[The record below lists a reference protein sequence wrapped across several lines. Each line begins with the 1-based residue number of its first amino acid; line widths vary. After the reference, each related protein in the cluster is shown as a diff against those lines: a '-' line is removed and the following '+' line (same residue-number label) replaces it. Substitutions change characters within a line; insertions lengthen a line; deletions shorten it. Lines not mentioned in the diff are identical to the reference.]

1 MQRDYGFDS
10 EWGVNISPRILLP
23 LRGYK
28 EEIYAAYFAL
38 LLSQTTGAKL
48 ISFHVD
54 KVVDKDKYDY
64 WGLIDKITPIATQL
78 GVDWE
83 KIEIR
88 GESAR
93 VETIKHIT
101 EVKYDLIVLG
111 TQRTQGFPSDLRTS
125 NAITLASQTNRP
137 PVIVVQSPH
146 KKEPKEFTPPVLE
159 KIIFPFNNGDVLDN
173 YTVKLSSLFMS
184 SAGKGDRKLLA
195 LKVVKV
201 PSLMPPSSA
210 REFLTEIEAQ
220 FLRNLRKYSVLGM
233 PISPRIVI
241 GHSWVKTMTYMLKQ
255 EKPSLSIIG
264 VRGKFSQYGRKMNPI
279 WRISRNAKVPIIF
292 IFMSDEQEGTL

>member
-1 MQRDYGFDS
+1 MQRDYGSDS
-10 EWGVNISPRILLP
+10 EWGVNIAPRILLP
-23 LRGYK
+23 IRGYK
-28 EEIYAAYFAL
+28 EEIYASYFAL

-48 ISFHVD
+48 VTFNVEKDVD
-54 KVVDKDKYDY
+54 KGKYDY
-64 WGLIDKITPIATQL
+64 WGLIDQITPIATQL
-78 GVDWE
+78 GINWE
-83 KIEIR
+83 KIEIQ

-93 VETIKHIT
+93 VETIKHI
-101 EVKYDLIVLG
+101 VDNKYDLIVLG

-125 NAITLASQTNRP
+125 NAINLASQENRP

-146 KKEPKEFTPPVLE
+146 KKEPKKFIPPVLE

-173 YTVKLSSLFMS
+173 YTAKLSSLLMS

-195 LKVVKV
+195 VKIVKV
-201 PSLMPPSSA
+201 PNLMPPSSA
-210 REFLTEIEAQ
+210 REFLTEIERQ
-220 FLRNLRKYSVLGM
+220 FLKNLSKYDILGM

-292 IFMSDEQEGTL
+292 VFMSDELEGAL